1 MTVIKEVRIM
11 QQLNNKIV
19 FVSGASSGIGR
30 SCAEALAAVGARL
43 ILCARSLEKL
53 EDLANNLKGLYRTES
68 LILKLDVS
76 NRHDVDAAIDNLPA
90 AWKKIDVLVN
100 NAGGALGLEK
110 LQEGNPTDWD
120 IMIDT
125 NVKGLLYL
133 TRKIVPLMLKYKLNG
148 HVVNVGSTAGIAAY
162 PNGAVY
168 CATKSAVHFIS
179 DGLRMDLVDTP
190 IRVTN
195 IQPGMTETNFSNVRF
210 HGDKEKAK
218 GVYTGITPLMPE
230 DIAEIIAY
238 VLSVPPHVQICEVT
252 VTPTHQATGGIV
264 YRNMK

>member
-1 MTVIKEVRIM
+1 
-11 QQLNNKIV
+11 
-19 FVSGASSGIGR
+19 
-30 SCAEALAAVGARL
+30 ARAKL
-43 ILCARSLEKL
+43 ILCARSFSKI
-53 EDLANNLKGLYRTES
+53 EDLSKNLRDLYHTES
-68 LILKLDVS
+68 LAIKLDVS
-76 NRHDVDAAIDNLPA
+76 NRGAVDKAIDNLPEE
-90 AWKKIDVLVN
+90 WKKIDILVN
-100 NAGGALGLEK
+100 NAGCALGLEK
-110 LQEGNPTDWD
+110 LHEGNPEDWD
-120 IMIDT
+120 KMIDT

-148 HVVNVGSTAGIAAY
+148 HVVNVGSTAGIFAY

-218 GVYTGITPLMPE
+218 GVYAGINPLMPE

-264 YRNMK
+264 YKNKK

>member
-1 MTVIKEVRIM
+1 M
-11 QQLNNKIV
+11 QKLKGKIV
-19 FVSGASSGIGR
+19 FVSGASTGIGR
-30 SCAEALAAVGARL
+30 SCAEALAAAGAKL
-43 ILCARSLEKL
+43 ILCARSFSKI
-53 EDLANNLKGLYRTES
+53 EDLSKNLIDLYHTES
-68 LILKLDVS
+68 LAIKLDVS
-76 NRHDVDAAIDNLPA
+76 NRGAVDKAIDNLPEE
-90 AWKKIDVLVN
+90 WKKIDILVN
-100 NAGGALGLEK
+100 NAGCALGLEK
-110 LQEGNPTDWD
+110 LHEGNTEDWD
-120 IMIDT
+120 KMIDT

-148 HVVNVGSTAGIAAY
+148 HVVNVGSTAGIFAY

-218 GVYTGITPLMPE
+218 AVYNGITPLTPE
-230 DIAEIIAY
+230 DIAEIIVYAI
-238 VLSVPPHVQICEVT
+238 SAPSHVQICEVT
-252 VTPTHQATGGIV
+252 VTPTQQATGGIV
-264 YRNMK
+264 YKK